1 MLSIRNNKNRYYK
14 DVIVDTF
21 PNGEI
26 NFSKKNIDYLKLF
39 GESNKPTLFFKWEDD
54 SSLIELYLFSKYLE
68 QYNLINIIRDLEI
81 AYLPYSRMD
90 RIENGNIYS
99 LKYISELINSL
110 GYDKVRIHEPHTFDI
125 YELINNAEDLPTTLN
140 LLQYYLIENNITK
153 PFTIVLPDKG
163 AYKRYAEKLRKVL
176 DNFNYKYSIIHCKKE
191 RDFETGKIKKIS
203 VDNDSEIV
211 YSKCIIIDDLV
222 SYGGTFIGCK
232 NALNNLDVVDVDL
245 IVTHIESVVLN
256 GKLLSSDF
264 NNIIATNSMLP
275 FNDTQLKTFK
285 YKADVIAQDTNFEI
299 KDIKNY

>member
-26 NFSKKNIDYLKLF
+26 NFSKKNIDYLKF
-39 GESNKPTLFFKWEDD
+39 FDKSNKPTIFFKWEND

-68 QYNLINIIRDLEI
+68 QYNLLNIIRDLEI

-163 AYKRYAEKLRKVL
+163 AYKRYVEKLRKVL
-176 DNFNYKYSIIHCKKE
+176 YNFNYKYSIIHCKKE
-191 RDFETGKIKKIS
+191 RDFETGKIKKIR

-211 YSKCIIIDDLV
+211 YNKCIIIDDLV

-232 NALNNLDVVDVDL
+232 NALNNLGVVDVDL
-245 IVTHIESVVLN
+245 IVTHAEYAILN

-264 NNIIATNSMLP
+264 NNIVATNSMLP
-275 FNDTQLKTFK
+275 FSDTQLKTFK
-285 YKADVIAQDTNFEI
+285 YKADIIAQDTNFEI